1 MITRE
6 FELTSGCYELELQD
20 SYGDGIC
27 CDYGDGFA
35 EILDANG
42 RHLVSLAGRFGRFDY
57 VGFCVDGNGLRI
69 VRQNRD
75 TKHKNLK
82 KK

>member
-1 MITRE
+1 MNSNCKILMVMASAVITVMDLQRYLM
-6 FELTSGCYELELQD
+6 LT
-20 SYGDGIC
+20 
-27 CDYGDGFA
+27 
-35 EILDANG
+35 G